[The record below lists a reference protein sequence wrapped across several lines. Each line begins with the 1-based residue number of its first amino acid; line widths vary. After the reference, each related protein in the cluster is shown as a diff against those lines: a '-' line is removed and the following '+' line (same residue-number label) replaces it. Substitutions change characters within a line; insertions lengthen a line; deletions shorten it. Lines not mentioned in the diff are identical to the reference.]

1 MVKFSREKVLLL
13 HQLIAQETGGEVG
26 LRDQALLD
34 AALAVAFSGVEDRGF
49 YPSKEEKAAKLGF
62 DLISNHAFLD
72 GNKRIGMYVMLT
84 FLEANGIALEATNE
98 DVAEAG
104 LAVASGAMDYEEL
117 LSWIGRHLKG

>member
-1 MVKFSREKVLLL
+1 MTKFSREKVLLL

-26 LRDQALLD
+26 LRDQSLLD
-34 AALAVAFSGVEDRGF
+34 AALAAAFAGVADREF

-84 FLEANGIALEATNE
+84 FLEANGIGVEADNE
-98 DVAEAG
+98 EVASVG
-104 LAVASGAMDYEEL
+104 LAVASGAMKYEAL
-117 LSWIGRHLKG
+117 LDWVRKHIV

>member
-34 AALAVAFSGVEDRGF
+34 AALAAAFSGVADREF

-104 LAVASGAMDYEEL
+104 LEVASGAMDYEEL

>member
-1 MVKFSREKVLLL
+1 MTKFSREKVLLL

-34 AALAVAFSGVEDRGF
+34 AALAAAFAGVADREF
-49 YPSKEEKAAKLGF
+49 YPSKEEKAARLGF

-84 FLEANGIALEATNE
+84 FLEANGIGVEADNE
-98 DVAEAG
+98 EVASVG
-104 LAVASGAMDYEEL
+104 LAVASGTMKYEVL
-117 LSWIGRHLKG
+117 LDWVRKHIA